1 MRGVSLDLTSPTG
14 VCLSQSNGG
23 GGEKQKESSKSAF
36 SPLIHIPRPEYTYT
50 QLLDQIIT
58 AYFEVYFGASVL
70 TAA

>member
-23 GGEKQKESSKSAF
+23 EKQKESSKSAF
-36 SPLIHIPRPEYTYT
+36 SPLIHIPPPEYTYT

-58 AYFEVYFGASVL
+58 AYFEGFFGASML
-70 TAA
+70 AAA